1 LIFYFKKGKRIGHL
15 LKTYVTNRMQ
25 TPHLNDE
32 AIVAGIQGTAAE
44 RDRAL
49 QQFLRQHRDLRGQ
62 ILHFVSLNRGNEQD
76 GEDLFQDAL
85 VLFDRRIRRDGF
97 EGKSSLATYFTSIAR
112 LHWIGKL
119 RRKPDTQ
126 DLPERREDDSI
137 EDPEADYLG
146 EEKKAILT
154 AALERI
160 GEKCKKLLNLYKL
173 DYSMEE
179 IATELGISSA
189 AMAKKDAYRC
199 RMKLR
204 DYLMERPDLLR
215 QLGVHPPKKDAA
227 GQ

>member
-1 LIFYFKKGKRIGHL
+1 
-15 LKTYVTNRMQ
+15 MQ

-32 AIVAGIQGTAAE
+32 AIVAGIQGMAAE

>member
-1 LIFYFKKGKRIGHL
+1 MGAQ
-15 LKTYVTNRMQ
+15 LKTYGTDPMQ
-25 TPHLNDE
+25 TSHLNDE

-62 ILHFVSLNRGNEQD
+62 ILHYVSVNRGNEQD
-76 GEDLFQDAL
+76 GEDVFQDAI

-126 DLPERREDDSI
+126 NLPERHEADSI
-137 EDPEADYLG
+137 EDPEADYLV
-146 EEKKAILT
+146 EEKKAILA

-160 GEKCKKLLNLYKL
+160 GEKCKQLLNLYKL

-179 IATELGISSA
+179 MAKELGISSA
-189 AMAKKDAYRC
+189 ALAKKDAYRC

-215 QLGVHPPKKDAA
+215 ELGVHLPKKDAA
-227 GQ
+227 DR